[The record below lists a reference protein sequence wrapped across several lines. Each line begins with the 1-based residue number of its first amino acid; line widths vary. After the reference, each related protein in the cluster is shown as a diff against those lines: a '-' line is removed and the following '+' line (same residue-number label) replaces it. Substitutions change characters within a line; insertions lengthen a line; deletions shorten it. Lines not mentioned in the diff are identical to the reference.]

1 MMSNMEILEKITRV
15 AAQDGRY
22 KKEAY
27 IFILAA
33 LEHTVGKLPEIRHL
47 NGAELARGIAEYA
60 REHYGYMAR
69 DVLEHWQIKKT
80 LDYGEIVYLLIK
92 EGIMSKTDGDRKE
105 DFLEV
110 YDFDTEFTWERS
122 KPSSFPERF

>member
-1 MMSNMEILEKITRV
+1 MSNTEILEKITRV
-15 AAQDGRY
+15 AEKDGRY
-22 KKEAY
+22 RKEAY
-27 IFILAA
+27 FFILAA

-47 NGAELARGIAEYA
+47 SGAELARGIAECA
-60 REHYGYMAR
+60 REYYGYMAR
-69 DVLEHWQIKKT
+69 DVLEHWKIKKT

-105 DFLEV
+105 DFVEV

-122 KPSSFPERF
+122 KPNSFPERF